1 MLKTFAIMNGFLG
14 NIWLLIAR
22 NAGSS
27 RVTDFD
33 IKELQLIIFLCMDR
47 ANIIGKEE
55 CEKEGTADLYRH
67 ACSLLRD
74 NDDQR

>member
-1 MLKTFAIMNGFLG
+1 M
-14 NIWLLIAR
+14 
-22 NAGSS
+22 
-27 RVTDFD
+27 TDFD